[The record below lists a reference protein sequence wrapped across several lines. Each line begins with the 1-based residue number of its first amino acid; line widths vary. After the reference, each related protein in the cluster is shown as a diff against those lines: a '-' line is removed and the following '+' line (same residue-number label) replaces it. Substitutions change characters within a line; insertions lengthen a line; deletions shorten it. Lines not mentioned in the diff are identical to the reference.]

1 MPHEYKCMAKDDL
14 PFDNPH
20 SGCGKKFQV
29 PDEIWD
35 RYATG
40 LVCLDCGNQ
49 YIKWLTCEPQG
60 K

>member
-1 MPHEYKCMAKDDL
+1 MSKDDL

-35 RYATG
+35 KYATG

-49 YIKWLTCEPQG
+49 YIKWLTYKPQS